1 MDAASLVC
9 VACSTENRAGRR
21 FCRSCGA
28 PLGAPCPACGAA
40 NEPDD
45 RFCGSCGS
53 SIGDEPGA
61 SGQVAG
67 AGIARVSGSAGS
79 GPGPT
84 ERRHVSVLF
93 VDLVGFT
100 PFAEDL
106 DPEVV
111 RETLARYFDLAR
123 ERIERYGG
131 SVEKFIGD
139 AVMAVF
145 GTPVAH
151 EDDAER
157 AVRAA
162 LDLVDAVGSMPA
174 VSGGLSETLVARA
187 AVMTGEAAVDPTAV
201 GEGMVTGDLVNTA
214 SRLQGSAP
222 PGGVLVDEATM
233 RATDVAVAFEGV
245 GALELKGKTEPV
257 EAWRALR
264 VVAGRGGA
272 RRSSRLEAPFVGR
285 DDELRLLKELY
296 HATARDRRSRLISV
310 TGVGGIGKSRLAWE
324 LEKYSDGLAET
335 IYWHSGRSPAYGEG
349 LAFWALAEMIRSRA
363 GVVEGDDPSTTSSKL
378 ESSLRRWIPDAEERA
393 WVEPRLAGLLGSGE
407 MPEGG
412 TEELFAAW
420 RTIFERIA
428 DHGPTILLFEDLH
441 WADDGLLDFIERL
454 VGANRTRPLFVV
466 TLARPELLERRPTW
480 GAGVRGLTTI
490 ELGPLHADA
499 MELLLVGLAPGLPP
513 AAIAAIRDRAEG
525 VPLYAV
531 ETVRMLV
538 DQGRLTESE
547 GRYRL
552 VEPLGELAVPASLSS
567 LLGARLD
574 GLPDDERA
582 LLGHAAVLGQT
593 FAVEAVASVAELT
606 PDAARRTLDRLVAR
620 ELLGLDDDPRSP
632 ERGQYGFVQG
642 LLREVAYG
650 RLSRRERVVRHLAA
664 AAYFE
669 GLSDEDVSG
678 VIATHLL
685 DAHHSA
691 DGAEATELATRARAA
706 LFAASARAGELH
718 AWRRA
723 AAYLDDAAAI
733 ATDEAER
740 MSTLE
745 LLLGFADTSGDLTRM
760 EAVAREVVAWRSS
773 GDDETATAAA
783 ERRLGTVLVNLGR
796 HAEAR
801 AVMSTA
807 WDRVRGMPTVE
818 ALELGAELARAAMMD
833 AEPTAAG
840 PLIEEVLPVAER
852 IGADGVIAET
862 LATKAW
868 SLTAAGRVR
877 EAIAILRG
885 NLIQTER
892 HGPLRARLRSG
903 MNLSSHLTSIDQ
915 REAFE
920 VASEGYEVARRLG
933 YEEWALSLAGN
944 AAENAFDLGEWDWVE
959 TVAGAHDLEDTDTLF
974 GGFILVWS
982 AVLTAYRGREDEAR
996 STMDR
1001 GLAALQADDPQVRA
1015 ARLIGRL
1022 ALGTATGDLEG
1033 DAGAFAELAD
1043 FGPAVASG
1051 DYERAVLEGARLA
1064 AWRRRPEE
1072 IAVPFDRIAGSGGI
1086 TGGPIVRAKIAHQA
1100 ALLDLVGGA
1109 DPIAAVERMDAAA
1122 DVLRAAGSR
1131 FQVALARSE
1140 RAIFAPEA
1148 PGAAEAA
1155 AEARPILEGLGAAA
1169 LLARL
1174 DAVHPANSEASARA
1188 HATGLVEDPARA

>member
-1 MDAASLVC
+1 MDQASL
-9 VACSTENRAGRR
+9 ACAACATENRVGRR
-21 FCRSCGA
+21 FCRACGA

-53 SIGDEPGA
+53 ELAGA
-61 SGQVAG
+61 AG
-67 AGIARVSGSAGS
+67 AGSPPPGAAGS
-79 GPGPT
+79 PVARSAAGAGAGAGGST

-100 PFAEDL
+100 PFAEDR
-106 DPEVV
+106 DPEAV

-162 LDLVDAVGSMPA
+162 LDLVDAVGSLPMA
-174 VSGGLSETLVARA
+174 AEGLSETLVARA
-187 AVMTGEAAVDPTAV
+187 AVMTGEAAVDPAAV

-214 SRLQGSAP
+214 SRLQGAAP
-222 PGGVLVDEATM
+222 PGGILVDEATM
-233 RATDVAVAFEGV
+233 RATDSSVAYEAAGPQ
-245 GALELKGKTEPV
+245 ELKGKSEPL
-257 EAWRALR
+257 EAWQAMR

-272 RRSSRLEAPFVGR
+272 RRSTRLEAPFVGR
-285 DDELRLLKELY
+285 DDELRLLKDLF
-296 HATARDRRSRLISV
+296 HTTARDRRARLVSV
-310 TGVGGIGKSRLAWE
+310 TGIGGIGKSRLGWE
-324 LEKYSDGLAET
+324 LEKYVDGLAET

-363 GVVEGDDPSTTSSKL
+363 GIVEGDDAATTSSKL
-378 ESSLRRWIPDAEERA
+378 EATLQRWIPDLEERA
-393 WVEPRLAGLLGSGE
+393 WVEPRLAALLGSGE

-428 DHGPTILLFEDLH
+428 DRGPTILVFEDLH

-466 TLARPELLERRPTW
+466 TLARPELLERRPAW
-480 GAGVRGLTTI
+480 GTGVRGLTTV
-490 ELGPLHADA
+490 ELGPLDAEA

-513 AAIAAIRDRAEG
+513 SAIVAIRDRAEG

-574 GLPDDERA
+574 GLPDDERS
-582 LLGHAAVLGQT
+582 LLGYAAVLGQT
-593 FAVEAVASVAELT
+593 FATAALASVADVPPADVGRSLE
-606 PDAARRTLDRLVAR
+606 RLVAR

-650 RLSRRERVVRHLAA
+650 RLSRRERVARHLAA

-685 DAHHSA
+685 DAHRSA
-691 DGAEATELATRARAA
+691 DGAEATELATRARTA
-706 LFAASARAGELH
+706 LLAASARAGALH

-733 ATDEAER
+733 AADETER
-740 MSTLE
+740 MATLE
-745 LLLGFADTSGDLTRM
+745 QLLGLADTSGDLVRM
-760 EAVAREVVAWRSS
+760 EAVAREVVAWRS
-773 GDDETATAAA
+773 GGNDETATAAA

-801 AVMSTA
+801 RVMSTA
-807 WDRVRGMPTVE
+807 WDRV
-818 ALELGAELARAAMMD
+818 
-833 AEPTAAG
+833 
-840 PLIEEVLPVAER
+840 
-852 IGADGVIAET
+852 
-862 LATKAW
+862 
-868 SLTAAGRVR
+868 
-877 EAIAILRG
+877 
-885 NLIQTER
+885 
-892 HGPLRARLRSG
+892 
-903 MNLSSHLTSIDQ
+903 
-915 REAFE
+915 
-920 VASEGYEVARRLG
+920 
-933 YEEWALSLAGN
+933 
-944 AAENAFDLGEWDWVE
+944 
-959 TVAGAHDLEDTDTLF
+959 
-974 GGFILVWS
+974 
-982 AVLTAYRGREDEAR
+982 
-996 STMDR
+996 
-1001 GLAALQADDPQVRA
+1001 
-1015 ARLIGRL
+1015 
-1022 ALGTATGDLEG
+1022 
-1033 DAGAFAELAD
+1033 
-1043 FGPAVASG
+1043 
-1051 DYERAVLEGARLA
+1051 
-1064 AWRRRPEE
+1064 
-1072 IAVPFDRIAGSGGI
+1072 
-1086 TGGPIVRAKIAHQA
+1086 
-1100 ALLDLVGGA
+1100 
-1109 DPIAAVERMDAAA
+1109 
-1122 DVLRAAGSR
+1122 
-1131 FQVALARSE
+1131 
-1140 RAIFAPEA
+1140 
-1148 PGAAEAA
+1148 
-1155 AEARPILEGLGAAA
+1155 
-1169 LLARL
+1169 
-1174 DAVHPANSEASARA
+1174 
-1188 HATGLVEDPARA
+1188 

>member
-1 MDAASLVC
+1 MDPASL
-9 VACSTENRAGRR
+9 ACAACATENRVGRR

-28 PLGAPCPACGAA
+28 PLGAPCPTCGAA

-53 SIGDEPGA
+53 SLEGGPGA
-61 SGQVAG
+61 TAGVAAAG
-67 AGIARVSGSAGS
+67 AARSARIAGA
-79 GPGPT
+79 GPT

-106 DPEVV
+106 DPEIV

-201 GEGMVTGDLVNTA
+201 GQGMVTGDLVNTA
-214 SRLQGSAP
+214 SRLQGAAP
-222 PGGVLVDEATM
+222 PGGVLVDEATA
-233 RATDVAVAFEGV
+233 RATDVAVAFEAV
-245 GALELKGKTEPV
+245 GAIELKGKSEPLA
-257 EAWRALR
+257 AWRAMR
-264 VVAGRGGA
+264 VIAGRGGA

-285 DDELRLLKELY
+285 DDEMRLLKDLY
-296 HATARDRRSRLISV
+296 HATARDRRSRLVSV

-335 IYWHSGRSPAYGEG
+335 IYWHSGRSPAYGDG

-363 GVVEGDDPSTTSSKL
+363 GIVDGDDPATTSRKL
-378 ESSLRRWIPDAEERA
+378 EATLQRWIPDLEERA
-393 WVEPRLAGLLGSGE
+393 WVEPRLAALLGSGE

-428 DHGPTILLFEDLH
+428 DQAPTILVFEDLH

-454 VGANRTRPLFVV
+454 VGANRARPLFVV
-466 TLARPELLERRPTW
+466 TLARPELLERRPAW
-480 GAGVRGLTTI
+480 GTGVRSLTTI
-490 ELGPLHADA
+490 ELGPLDGEA

-513 AAIAAIRDRAEG
+513 SAIAAIRDRAEG

-552 VEPLGELAVPASLSS
+552 VEPLGELAVPTSLST

-574 GLPDDERA
+574 GLPDDERN
-582 LLGHAAVLGQT
+582 LLGYAAVLGQT
-593 FAVEAVASVAELT
+593 FATAALASVADVPPADVGRSLE
-606 PDAARRTLDRLVAR
+606 RLVAR

-650 RLSRRERVVRHLAA
+650 RLSRRERVARHLAA

-685 DAHHSA
+685 DAHRSA

-706 LFAASARAGELH
+706 LLAASARAGELH

-740 MSTLE
+740 MATLE
-745 LLLGFADTSGDLTRM
+745 QLLGLADTSGDLVRM
-760 EAVAREVVAWRSS
+760 EAVGREVVAWRSG

-801 AVMSTA
+801 QVMSTA
-807 WDRVRGMPTVE
+807 WERVRGMPTVE

-833 AEPTAAG
+833 AEPAAAA

-892 HGPLRARLRSG
+892 HGPLRARLRSS
-903 MNLSSHLTSIDQ
+903 MNLSSHLTLIDQ

-920 VASEGYEVARRLG
+920 VAREGYEVAGRLG
-933 YEEWALSLAGN
+933 HDEWALSLAGN
-944 AAENAFDLGEWDWVE
+944 ASENAFDLGEWDWIE
-959 TVAGAHDLEDTDTLF
+959 AVAGAHDLEATDTLF
-974 GGFILVWS
+974 GGMILVWA
-982 AVLTAYRGREDEAR
+982 AVLFAYRGREDDAR
-996 STMDR
+996 SSMDR

-1015 ARLIGRL
+1015 SRLIGRL
-1022 ALGTATGDLEG
+1022 SLATATGDLDG
-1033 DAGAFAELAD
+1033 DAGALAELAD
-1043 FGPAVASG
+1043 FGPAAASG

-1072 IAVPFDRIAGSGGI
+1072 IKVPFDPIAGSGGV
-1086 TGGPIVRAKIAHQA
+1086 TGGPIARARIAHQG

-1109 DPIAAVERMDAAA
+1109 DPIAAVDRMDAAA

-1131 FQVALARSE
+1131 FQLALARSE

-1155 AEARPILEGLGAAA
+1155 AEARSILDGLGAVT
-1169 LLARL
+1169 LRARL
-1174 DAVHPANSEASARA
+1174 DAVHPANSAASSRA